1 MMRSVSDQGVPRSTT
16 PAAESA
22 PPPPSLEASPASSQ
36 NATPA
41 APSAR
46 RDLLIAAVVALVA
59 CAGAALSPRAHEA
72 TVVGAVFLGA
82 TWWLVLRSDTAEIR
96 DHGLG
101 IGGLLEPDR
110 LDARRL
116 AASAGRAL
124 GWAMVAAAVTWPFF
138 AIGLPLYYGASR
150 SFSIPHLRDP
160 VDLVLGQVFV
170 IALPEE
176 AFFRGF
182 LQTRLDRAWP
192 RRFRVLG
199 AEVGL
204 SIVVTS
210 AMFAIAHLLTLPVP
224 ARLAVFFPSLLFGW
238 LRARTKGIGAS
249 VLFHAGCNLFSM
261 FLRDGYG
268 V

>member
-1 MMRSVSDQGVPRSTT
+1 MMRAVLDDGPSPSTPPLVGEEGPRPSRPATSRSDGAGR
-16 PAAESA
+16 A
-22 PPPPSLEASPASSQ
+22 
-36 NATPA
+36 
-41 APSAR
+41 
-46 RDLLIAAVVALVA
+46 LLIAAVVSLVA
-59 CAGAALSPRAHEA
+59 CTGAALSPRAHEA

-82 TWWLVLRSDTAEIR
+82 TWWLVLRGDTADIR
-96 DHGLG
+96 EHGLG

-110 LDARRL
+110 LDARRVL
-116 AASAGRAL
+116 ASAARAVAWAL
-124 GWAMVAAAVTWPFF
+124 GAAAVTWPFF
-138 AIGLPLYYGASR
+138 AVGLPIYYGASK
-150 SFSIPHLRDP
+150 SFAVPHIKEPL
-160 VDLVLGQVFV
+160 DLVLGQLFV

-192 RRFRVLG
+192 KRWRILG
-199 AEVGL
+199 ADVGV

-210 AMFAIAHLLTLPVP
+210 VMFAVAHVLTLPLP

-238 LRARTKGIGAS
+238 LRARTRGIGAS

-261 FLRDGYG
+261 FMRDGYD

>member
-1 MMRSVSDQGVPRSTT
+1 MSDEGVTRSSTPT
-16 PAAESA
+16 P
-22 PPPPSLEASPASSQ
+22 
-36 NATPA
+36 TPE
-41 APSAR
+41 AR
-46 RDLLIAAVVALVA
+46 RDLLIAVVVSLL
-59 CAGAALSPRAHEA
+59 AAAAAAISPRDHEA

-82 TWWLVLRSDTAEIR
+82 TWLLVLRGDSESIR
-96 DHGLG
+96 EHGLG
-101 IGGLLEPDR
+101 IGGLLEPER
-110 LDARRL
+110 LDPKRL
-116 AASAGRAL
+116 ARAGARAA
-124 GWAMVAAAVTWPFF
+124 GWALAAAAVTWPFF

-150 SFSIPHLRDP
+150 SFSFPQVKGP
-160 VDLVLGQVFV
+160 FDLVLGQLFV

-192 RRFRVLG
+192 RRWRVLG
-199 AEVGL
+199 ADVGV

-210 AMFAIAHLLTLPVP
+210 VLFAVAHVLTLPLP

-249 VLFHAGCNLFSM
+249 VLFHAGCNLLSLV
-261 FLRDGYG
+261 LRDGYG

>member
-1 MMRSVSDQGVPRSTT
+1 MMRPVSDDGEPRWET
-16 PAAESA
+16 P
-22 PPPPSLEASPASSQ
+22 
-36 NATPA
+36 
-41 APSAR
+41 PSAR
-46 RDLLIAAVVALVA
+46 RDLLVAAVVSVLA
-59 CAGAALSPRAHEA
+59 CAAAAITPRDHEA

-82 TWWLVLRSDTAEIR
+82 TWWLVLRGDTESIR

-110 LDARRL
+110 LDARRI
-116 AASAGRAL
+116 ATSAVRAL
-124 GWAMVAAAVTWPFF
+124 GWALVAAAVTWPFF
-138 AIGLPLYYGASR
+138 AIGLPLYYGSAR
-150 SFSIPHLRDP
+150 SFALPHIRQP
-160 VDLVLGQVFV
+160 IDLVLGQVFV

-192 RRFRVLG
+192 QRWRVLG
-199 AEVGL
+199 ADVGL

-210 AMFAIAHLLTLPVP
+210 VMFAVAHLLTLPAP

-238 LRARTKGIGAS
+238 LRARTKGIGAG
-249 VLFHAGCNLFSM
+249 VLFHAGCNLFSLL
-261 FLRDGYG
+261 LRDGYG

>member
-1 MMRSVSDQGVPRSTT
+1 MMRSVSDAGA
-16 PAAESA
+16 PASS
-22 PPPPSLEASPASSQ
+22 PPPSSLPPSSRASSSPPPAPP
-36 NATPA
+36 NAK
-41 APSAR
+41 

-59 CAGAALSPRAHEA
+59 CGAAAIAPRAHEA

-82 TWWLVLRSDTAEIR
+82 TWWLVLRADTAQIR
-96 DHGLG
+96 EHGLG

-110 LDARRL
+110 LDPKRL
-116 AASAGRAL
+116 ASSVGRAAL
-124 GWAMVAAAVTWPFF
+124 WAVIAAAVTWPFF
-138 AIGLPLYYGASR
+138 AVGLPIYYGASR
-150 SFSIPHLRDP
+150 SFSLPAFKEPL
-160 VDLVLGQVFV
+160 DLVLGQVFV

-182 LQTRLDRAWP
+182 LQSRLDRAWP
-192 RRFRVLG
+192 RRWRVLG
-199 AEVGL
+199 ADVGV

-210 AMFAIAHLLTLPVP
+210 VMFAIAHVLTLPHP

-238 LRARTKGIGAS
+238 LRARTGGIGAS
-249 VLFHAGCNLFSM
+249 VLFHAGCNLMSM

>member
-1 MMRSVSDQGVPRSTT
+1 MMRSVSDDGA
-16 PAAESA
+16 PAT
-22 PPPPSLEASPASSQ
+22 PPPISTSQPASGRPPS
-36 NATPA
+36 AGPVPA
-41 APSAR
+41 PNAR
-46 RDLLIAAVVALVA
+46 RDLLIAAAVAVLACVA
-59 CAGAALSPRAHEA
+59 ARVAPRAHEA

-82 TWWLVLRSDTAEIR
+82 TWWLVLRADTAQIR
-96 DHGLG
+96 EHGLG

-110 LDARRL
+110 IDPKRL
-116 AASAGRAL
+116 ATSMGRAVL
-124 GWAMVAAAVTWPFF
+124 WAAIAGAVTWPFF
-138 AIGLPLYYGASR
+138 AVGLPIYYGASR
-150 SFSIPHLRDP
+150 TFTWTAMKEPL
-160 VDLVLGQVFV
+160 DLVLGQVFV

-192 RRFRVLG
+192 RRWRVLG
-199 AEVGL
+199 ADVGV

-210 AMFAIAHLLTLPVP
+210 VMFALAHVLTLPMP

-238 LRARTKGIGAS
+238 LRARTGGIGAS
-249 VLFHAGCNLFSM
+249 VLFHAGCNLMSM